1 MPALDSSASIIP
13 IARFGKTYGVQG
25 WIHVHNYCE
34 DQHSLQDYLPWQV
47 KKDQWQGVDIT
58 GIKPHGNTVIAK
70 IHGCDSPEAAKAYTN
85 VEIGIPRER
94 LPATESNQY
103 YWSDLVG
110 LQVITTTGTLLGTVD
125 YLFETGANDVL
136 VVKGETTERMLP
148 FVMEHV
154 IKEVDLQQQLIT
166 VDWDPEF

>member
-1 MPALDSSASIIP
+1 M
-13 IARFGKTYGVQG
+13 
-25 WIHVHNYCE
+25 
-34 DQHSLQDYLPWQV
+34 
-47 KKDQWQGVDIT
+47 
-58 GIKPHGNTVIAK
+58 
-70 IHGCDSPEAAKAYTN
+70 
-85 VEIGIPRER
+85 
-94 LPATESNQY
+94 PATESNQY